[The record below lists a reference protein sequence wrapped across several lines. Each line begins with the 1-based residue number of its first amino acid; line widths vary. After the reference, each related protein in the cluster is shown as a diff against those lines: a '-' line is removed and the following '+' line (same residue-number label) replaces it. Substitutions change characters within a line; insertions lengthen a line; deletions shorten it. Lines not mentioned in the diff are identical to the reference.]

1 MPTTKVQPVK
11 GPPIRAQPIH
21 AQPINAQP
29 VKPQA
34 MTRLEVI
41 ALIAADLERVEKAIG
56 VDTICSVEAVTAIG
70 RHLQLSGG
78 KRLRPALLLLSSG
91 LCGYRGESAIRMGAV
106 VEVIHTATLVHDDII
121 DGAEVRRGRSSTNH
135 RWGNQTSV
143 LAGDWLYMQAFNL
156 ALKERNFYVLDALI
170 ELTQM
175 MVEGEL
181 LQMERSGRIDVTE
194 EEHLDLVNRKTACL
208 FSVCARL
215 GAVLA
220 GVESDAE
227 QRLADYG
234 WNLGTAFQL
243 IDDVL
248 DFTADEATL
257 GKPVGNDLRE
267 GKVTLPLI
275 LALQRCTPAER
286 GLVET
291 VLKDGSYDSVPFA
304 DIRSLVDKY
313 DGIEIVKSRAAE
325 YTERATEQLTH
336 FDESRYKRALYSVS
350 GWVVDRQT

>member
-1 MPTTKVQPVK
+1 METIK
-11 GPPIRAQPIH
+11 AQAIK
-21 AQPINAQP
+21 A
-29 VKPQA
+29 QA
-34 MTRLEVI
+34 MSRHEVI
-41 ALIAADLERVEKAIG
+41 ALIAADLERVEEAIG
-56 VDTICSVEAVTAIG
+56 VDTVCSVEAVTAINQ
-70 RHLQLSGG
+70 HLQLSGG

-121 DGAEVRRGRSSTNH
+121 DGAEVRRGRPSTNQ

-156 ALKERNFYVLDALI
+156 ALRERNFYVLDSLI

-181 LQMERSGRIDVTE
+181 MQMERAGRIDVTPE
-194 EEHLDLVNRKTACL
+194 QHLDLVNRKTACL
-208 FSVCARL
+208 FCVCARL

-220 GVESDAE
+220 GAGSDVE

-243 IDDVL
+243 IDDIL

-275 LALQRCTPAER
+275 LALEHSTPEEKR
-286 GLVET
+286 LVET
-291 VLKDGSYDSVPFA
+291 VLKDGNYDSVPFA
-304 DIRSLVDKY
+304 EIRSLVDRY
-313 DGIEIVKSRAAE
+313 DGIETVRSRAVE
-325 YTERATEQLTH
+325 YAERATGQLTR
-336 FDESRYKRALYSVS
+336 FDESPYKRALYSVS
-350 GWVVDRQT
+350 DWVVDRQS